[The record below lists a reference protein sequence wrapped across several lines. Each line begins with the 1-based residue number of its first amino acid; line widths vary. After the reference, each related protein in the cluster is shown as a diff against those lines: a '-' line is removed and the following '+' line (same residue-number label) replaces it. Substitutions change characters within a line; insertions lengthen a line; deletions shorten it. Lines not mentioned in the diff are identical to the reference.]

1 MQLMRKE
8 LRNILWPGLLVGG
21 LVMAVFAGR
30 HYAQT
35 ASNAASSAEVIEQG
49 RQIYADQCASCHGA
63 QLEGQPDW
71 KTPLPSGRLP
81 APPHDAGGHTWHHP
95 DDILFRIVRE
105 GTAAIVGGGYE
116 SDMPGFADLLSDA
129 EIRAVLAYIKITWPE
144 RERTYQENVSQPH

>member
-49 RQIYADQCASCHGA
+49 RQIYADQCASCHGVD
-63 QLEGQPDW
+63 LHRFCSGHVLMLGGPLFEGHW
-71 KTPLPSGRLP
+71 
-81 APPHDAGGHTWHHP
+81 
-95 DDILFRIVRE
+95 
-105 GTAAIVGGGYE
+105 
-116 SDMPGFADLLSDA
+116 
-129 EIRAVLAYIKITWPE
+129 
-144 RERTYQENVSQPH
+144 